1 MFKPARAGYSQG
13 TAQEANDVAVA
24 AKESEAMEELSALEL
39 KLKMLRKQM
48 EQYFLGIER
57 LPPTDE
63 WEAVKREM
71 AAMMRRHFNNTA
83 VKFRRNSLNQRL
95 VGDNTYYT
103 RTLKQIEEGTY
114 HRHKFK
120 ADLKEK
126 QRLRME
132 NEQQAKAAASAPAA
146 AAAAAAKPK
155 GGGAIDSLHSAYIA
169 ARAKTGEG
177 GNVSREALQSVIEKQ
192 VAAIKQRYNCKR
204 VEFKVAIENGKAKL
218 KAVPKN

>member
-1 MFKPARAGYSQG
+1 MALAR
-13 TAQEANDVAVA
+13 EPD
-24 AKESEAMEELSALEL
+24 AMSELSEL
-39 KLKMLRKQM
+39 DVRLKVLRQHM
-48 EQYFLGIER
+48 EQYFLGIEK

-63 WEAVKREM
+63 WEKLKKDM
-71 AAMMRRHFNNTA
+71 QAMMRRTFNNTA

-95 VGDNTYYT
+95 VTDSNYYT

-114 HRHKFK
+114 YRDRFK
-120 ADLKEK
+120 ADLREK
-126 QRLRME
+126 QRLREE
-132 NEQQAKAAASAPAA
+132 NRLKDKQAAARAKAEAN
-146 AAAAAAKPK
+146 KPK
-155 GGGAIDSLHSAYIA
+155 AGGGAIDSLHQAYMS

-177 GNVSREALQSVIEKQ
+177 GNVSREALQSVVEKQ

>member
-1 MFKPARAGYSQG
+1 MAL
-13 TAQEANDVAVA
+13 
-24 AKESEAMEELSALEL
+24 AKEPDAMSELSEL
-39 KLKMLRKQM
+39 DVRLKVLRQHM
-48 EQYFLGIER
+48 EQYFLGIEK

-63 WEAVKREM
+63 WEKLKKDM
-71 AAMMRRHFNNTA
+71 QAMMRRTFNNTA

-95 VGDNTYYT
+95 VTDSNYYT

-114 HRHKFK
+114 YRDRFK
-120 ADLKEK
+120 ADLREK
-126 QRLRME
+126 QRLREE
-132 NEQQAKAAASAPAA
+132 NRLKDKQAAARAKAEAGKPRAA
-146 AAAAAAKPK
+146 
-155 GGGAIDSLHSAYIA
+155 GGAIDNLHQAYMA

-177 GNVSREALQSVIEKQ
+177 GNVSREALQSVVEKQ